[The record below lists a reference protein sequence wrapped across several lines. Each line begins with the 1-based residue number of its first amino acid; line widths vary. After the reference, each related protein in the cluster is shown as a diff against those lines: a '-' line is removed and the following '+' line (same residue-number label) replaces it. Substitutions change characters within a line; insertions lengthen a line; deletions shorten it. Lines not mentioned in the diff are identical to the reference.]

1 MKGITLNAGYYNG
14 LDGYILKDTK
24 RTYYMWK
31 EGKLRAFKV
40 DRQVLDVNER
50 TTSTGCY
57 SVQIW
62 LNVAGLGIIKYKT
75 FSEIKERIF
84 LSVEDYKSNKVV
96 EKLKDFAM
104 PIQWTDFFED
114 FPTEV
119 GDAHFYQ
126 QEHYG
131 CTYATNK
138 FAFSRYK
145 VNKETGRV
153 KEIPVE
159 VPIGSILIESLPEY
173 GCGKPV
179 FTHTFI
185 DTIVKD
191 YADTYVSS
199 DECNKHKMDD
209 IEVVGFDDEPTDEPK
224 AKFVEVTIRMLV

>member
-1 MKGITLNAGYYNG
+1 MKSIKLNAGYFNG
-14 LDGYILKDTK
+14 LESYIIKDTK

-50 TTSTGCY
+50 GYY

-62 LNVAGLGIIKYKT
+62 LNVAGLGIIKYET
-75 FSEIKERIF
+75 FSKINERIF
-84 LSVEDYKSNKVV
+84 LSVEDYKNNKPFDR
-96 EKLKDFAM
+96 LKDLAM
-104 PIQWTDFFED
+104 AVQWSDFFED

-131 CTYATNK
+131 SIYATKK

-179 FTHTFI
+179 FTHTFV

-191 YADTYVSS
+191 YAGTYVTS

-224 AKFVEVTIRMLV
+224 VRFVEVTIKMLV

>member
-1 MKGITLNAGYYNG
+1 MKITLNAGYYNS
-14 LDGYILKDTK
+14 LESYIFKDTK
-24 RTYYMWK
+24 RTYYMWM

-40 DRQVLDVNER
+40 DRQVLDVNKR
-50 TTSTGCY
+50 GYY

-62 LNVAGLGIIKYKT
+62 LNVAGLGIVKYET
-75 FSEIKERIF
+75 FSKIKERIY
-84 LSVEDYKSNKVV
+84 LSVENYKANKAVDI
-96 EKLKDFAM
+96 LKDFAM

-114 FPTEV
+114 FPIEV

-126 QEHYG
+126 QERYP
-131 CTYATNK
+131 CTYTTNK

-153 KEIPVE
+153 KEIPIE

-209 IEVVGFDDEPTDEPK
+209 IEVVGFDDEPIDEPK
-224 AKFVEVTIRMLV
+224 VRFVEVTIRMLCS

>member
-1 MKGITLNAGYYNG
+1 MKKITLNAGYHNG
-14 LDGYILKDTK
+14 LESYIFKDTK

-31 EGKLRAFKV
+31 EGKLRASKV
-40 DRQVLDVNER
+40 YRQVLDVNKR
-50 TTSTGCY
+50 GYY

-62 LNVAGLGIIKYKT
+62 LNVAGLGIVKYET
-75 FSEIKERIF
+75 FSEIKERIY
-84 LSVEDYKSNKVV
+84 LSVEDYKNNKPIDR
-96 EKLKDFAM
+96 LKDLAM
-104 PIQWTDFFED
+104 SVQWTDFFED
-114 FPTEV
+114 FPIEV

-126 QEHYG
+126 QGHYG
-131 CTYATNK
+131 CIYATDK

-153 KEIPVE
+153 KEIPIE
-159 VPIGSILIESLPEY
+159 IPIGSILIESLPEY

-224 AKFVEVTIRMLV
+224 VRFVEVTIRMLV